1 MKKLLVL
8 MLVLG
13 LTSIAGAVSGTN
25 VDKIVQLSVNGVV
38 ADEYFMAENE
48 KLNPSDTVTL
58 DIQLADGYAM
68 DAMELD
74 LEIIGNATISLPDP
88 ATDIIVAGFES
99 WSLIV
104 EGVTDKGIGAI
115 AGVTF
120 GSVEGTLVDGITFHC
135 EGDGDVIVQLTS
147 AGSNN
152 IVSPDARLLTEADLG
167 SIVIHQVPEP
177 MTITL
182 LGLGGL
188 ALLRRRK

>member
-8 MLVLG
+8 MLILG
-13 LTSIAGAVSGTN
+13 LTSIAGAAVGSNT
-25 VDKIVQLSVNGVV
+25 DKIVQLSVNGGV
-38 ADEYFMAENE
+38 ADEYFKDEP
-48 KLNPSDTVTL
+48 LNPSDTVTL
-58 DIQLADGYAM
+58 DIQLADGVAM

-74 LEIIGNATISLPDP
+74 LEIIGGATISLPDP
-88 ATDIIVAGFES
+88 ATDIIVGGFES

-104 EGVTDKGIGAI
+104 EGVTDKGIAAI

-120 GSVEGTLVDGITFHC
+120 GSVDGTLVDGITFHC
-135 EGDGDVIVQLTS
+135 EGQGPVTVQLTS
-147 AGSNN
+147 AGSNS
-152 IVSPDARLLTEADLG
+152 IVAPESRLLDAADLG

>member
-8 MLVLG
+8 MLVFG
-13 LTSIAGAVSGTN
+13 LTSIAGAVGTSN
-25 VDKIVQLSVNGVV
+25 VDKVVQLSVDGVV
-38 ADEYFMAENE
+38 ADEYFAECP
-48 KLNPSDTVTL
+48 LVYSDTVTL
-58 DIQLADGYAM
+58 DIQLADGVAM

-74 LEIIGNATISLPDP
+74 LEIIGAATISLPDP

-115 AGVTF
+115 AGMSF
-120 GSVEGTLVDGITFHC
+120 DSVEGKLVDLITLHC
-135 EGDGDVIVQLTS
+135 EGEGDVIVQLTS
-147 AGSNN
+147 AGANHT
-152 IVSPDARLLTEADLG
+152 IDGRDLTAADLG
-167 SIVIHQVPEP
+167 SIIIHQVPEP

>member
-13 LTSIAGAVSGTN
+13 LTSIAGAAVGSNTGK
-25 VDKIVQLSVNGVV
+25 VVQLSVDGVV
-38 ADEYFMAENE
+38 TDEYFTEPGTE
-48 KLNPSDTVTL
+48 LDESDTVTL
-58 DIQLADGYAM
+58 DITLADGYAM

-74 LEIIGNATISLPDP
+74 LEVIGAATISLPDP
-88 ATDIIVAGFES
+88 ATDIIVADFES
-99 WSLIV
+99 WSLV
-104 EGVTDKGIGAI
+104 VDDVTAKGIGVM

-120 GSVEGTLVDGITFHC
+120 GQVSGLLVDHITFHC
-135 EGDGDVIVQLTS
+135 EGDGYVTVNLTIAGTNQIVAPEKRILT
-147 AGSNN
+147 A
-152 IVSPDARLLTEADLG
+152 ADLG
-167 SIVIHQVPEP
+167 SIVIGQVPEP